1 MRVASNTVYQN
12 ARPYGTTQ
20 KYLDLMTRLTDNS
33 PGEGRH
39 ATARGVVPVLYMC
52 SVAYTANSPGIR
64 SCCPGCLVLVNVM
77 AEEYGRVYTNNRM
90 YKTLPLNSAVQLWR

>member
-1 MRVASNTVYQN
+1 MYQN

-39 ATARGVVPVLYMC
+39 ATARCVVPVLYMC
-52 SVAYTANSPGIR
+52 LLSVASAYAANLPGIR